1 MPMACTTRLNRK
13 PPPRTRPTRPRH
25 RDTPQA
31 EGLCAA
37 RRQRTAARI
46 EEPRAG
52 EFSTIMVSPDK
63 FCRESSPVNYR
74 HAFHAGN
81 FADVH
86 KHVVLLALLQRL
98 KRKPKPLLYLD
109 THAGRGSYDLR
120 AEDATRSGESREGI
134 ARLAGRPVR
143 SADLLRYLQAT
154 HAAGAA
160 PTHYPGSP
168 LIALG
173 ALREGDRAVLVEQQ
187 PAEAQALQQ
196 ATSRMRGVSVV
207 CGDGYAA
214 LKTYLPPRENRGLVL
229 IDPPYESENEFTQV
243 ERALL
248 HGASR
253 WPNGMF
259 ALWYPIKQGRET
271 QRLHLSL
278 QNSGLRK
285 LLLVELSVRPADS
298 PLGLNGSGL
307 VIVNPPWQFDEE
319 IAPALREAHAAL
331 AEDGAGGVNVR

>member
-1 MPMACTTRLNRK
+1 
-13 PPPRTRPTRPRH
+13 
-25 RDTPQA
+25 
-31 EGLCAA
+31 
-37 RRQRTAARI
+37 
-46 EEPRAG
+46 
-52 EFSTIMVSPDK
+52 
-63 FCRESSPVNYR
+63 VNYR

-86 KHVVLLALLQRL
+86 KHVVLLALLERL
-98 KRKPKPLLYLD
+98 KQKPKPLLYLD

-143 SADLLRYLQAT
+143 SADLFRYLQAT

-168 LIALG
+168 LLALG

-196 ATSRMRGVSVV
+196 ATSRMRDVSIV

-229 IDPPYESENEFTQV
+229 IDPPYEADTEFADA
-243 ERALL
+243 ERALRFGL
-248 HGASR
+248 SR
-253 WPNGMF
+253 WPNGVF
-259 ALWYPIKQGRET
+259 ALWYPIKAGAQS
-271 QRLHLSL
+271 QRLNAAL
-278 QNSGLRK
+278 QASGLRK
-285 LLLVELSVRPADS
+285 LLRLELTVRPADS
-298 PLGLNGSGL
+298 PIGLNGSGL
-307 VIVNPPWQFDEE
+307 VIANPPWKFDGE
-319 IAPALREAHAAL
+319 IREALKELHAAL
-331 AEDGAGGVNVR
+331 QGQGASRVEWLVGE